1 MKAGAM
7 PILLSQLASR
17 LPEKFQTERLI
28 IRAPR
33 PGDGRAVNDA
43 IRESI
48 DNLRPWMSWARVVPS
63 VAESESFARESS
75 IRYRSR
81 EELAML
87 LFRKSDGWFVGASGL
102 HTIAWDVPRMEI
114 GYWVRTSLQGQGY
127 ITEAVNGIAAFAF
140 TILKAVRLEIRC
152 DANNTRSAAVAER
165 AGFTLEARM
174 RWQSRTPSGELRDT
188 LVYAM
193 FSDGIPEA
201 ITKAA
206 RHLHPE

>member
-1 MKAGAM
+1 M
-7 PILLSQLASR
+7 PTLLSQLVSR
-17 LPEKFQTERLI
+17 PPEQFQTERLI
-28 IRAPR
+28 IRAAR
-33 PGDGRAVNDA
+33 PGDGHAVNDA

-48 DNLRPWMSWARVVPS
+48 DSLRPWMSWARVVPS

-102 HTIAWDVPRMEI
+102 HTISWDVPRMEI

-127 ITEAVNGIAAFAF
+127 ITEAVRGIAAFAF
-140 TILKAVRLEIRC
+140 TVLKAERLEIRC
-152 DANNTRSAAVAER
+152 DANNARSAAVAER
-165 AGFTLEARM
+165 AGFTLESRM
-174 RWQSRTPSGELRDT
+174 RWQSRTPNGDLRDT
-188 LVYAM
+188 LVYTM

-206 RHLHPE
+206 HHLHPE